1 MRVLV
6 LSSGGKD
13 SSLALWWSI
22 CQGWT
27 ISSVVTVSIEGED
40 SWMFQIPG
48 TKLAALQCEDMG
60 LQHQVITVSGED
72 EVEVEELLKGLQ
84 PLIEAHSIDALV
96 CGALR
101 SEYQRR
107 RIDRICE
114 ELAIHS
120 FSPLWHHDAER
131 HMHELLECGMEMWMV
146 SVSCDGLNEDWLG
159 RKLDIEAFDELSKLS
174 SKYRFSIDGEG
185 GEFETIITSGPHMNG
200 RIVFDAEHQ
209 WSGNRGHLNIT
220 AMKLE

>member
-48 TKLAALQCEDMG
+48 TKLAELQCKDMD
-60 LQHQVITVSGED
+60 LQHQMITVSGED
-72 EVEVEELLKGLQ
+72 EVEVGELLEGLR

-146 SVSCDGLNEDWLG
+146 SVSCDGLDEDWLG

-174 SKYRFSIDGEG
+174 SKFRFSIDGEG

-200 RIVFDAEHQ
+200 RIVFEAEHK

>member
-48 TKLAALQCEDMG
+48 TQLAELQCKDMG
-60 LQHQVITVSGED
+60 LQHQIITVSGEG
-72 EVEVEELLKGLQ
+72 EVEVEELLEGLRS
-84 PLIEAHSIDALV
+84 LIEAHSIDALV

-200 RIVFDAEHQ
+200 RIDFDAEHQ

>member
-1 MRVLV
+1 MRALV

-27 ISSVVTVSIEGED
+27 ISSVVTVSIKGED

-48 TKLAALQCEDMG
+48 TKLAELQCKDMD
-60 LQHQVITVSGED
+60 LQHQMITVSGEG
-72 EVEVEELLKGLQ
+72 EVEVEELLEGLR

-146 SVSCDGLNEDWLG
+146 SVSCDGLDEDWLG

-174 SKYRFSIDGEG
+174 SKFRFSIDGEG

-200 RIVFDAEHQ
+200 RIVFEAGHQ

>member
-1 MRVLV
+1 
-6 LSSGGKD
+6 
-13 SSLALWWSI
+13 
-22 CQGWT
+22 
-27 ISSVVTVSIEGED
+27 VSIEGED

-48 TKLAALQCEDMG
+48 TQLAELQCEDMG
-60 LQHQVITVSGED
+60 LDHQIITVSGED
-72 EVEVEELLKGLQ
+72 EVEVEELLEGLR
-84 PLIEAHSIDALV
+84 PLINAYDIDAVV

-101 SEYQRR
+101 SEYQKR
-107 RIDRICE
+107 RIDGICE
-114 ELAIHS
+114 ELAVHS

-159 RKLDIEAFDELSKLS
+159 RKLDFEAFDELSKLS

-200 RIVFDAEHQ
+200 RIVYQAENQ
-209 WSGNRGHLNIT
+209 WTGNRGHLNIT